1 MNNDTRRF
9 TARYLITLDTAVLSA
24 HDHTITVTGHGD
36 SIQFALDGNSATF
49 ERVEAIRKLAMN
61 LGTFT
66 RISGP
71 SLDPIGIG
79 NKAACTLHRDL
90 ARLGYSYSSSHLQ
103 IATDSLERPIASLA
117 ALTAADAQTIYGYA
131 CAQMGMDSRVWAV

>member
-24 HDHTITVTGHGD
+24 HDHEITVTGHGN
-36 SIQFALDGNSATF
+36 SIQFALDGNPATF

-66 RISGP
+66 RVSGP
-71 SLDPIGIG
+71 SLDPIG
-79 NKAACTLHRDL
+79 KARACAMHKELTRKGYTTNHYDL
-90 ARLGYSYSSSHLQ
+90 ASGVLSR
-103 IATDSLERPIASLA
+103 EIASFA
-117 ALTAADAQTIYGYA
+117 ALTETEARTVWTCLIYGA
-131 CAQMGMDSRVWAV
+131 GVAA